1 MALWNM
7 IVHAHTR
14 SVSKRLFS
22 RMVTLYD
29 HHHFPEK
36 MIEVKPDEDTVR
48 RVANAFRKPGQEEK
62 MLEQKL
68 GKKKVHLEVEIGVFQ
83 IVNKDTSTPPLSITW
98 DLLLLPII
106 LLHS

>member
-36 MIEVKPDEDTVR
+36 MIEIFCR
-48 RVANAFRKPGQEEK
+48 HGGVA
-62 MLEQKL
+62 EQKL
-68 GKKKVHLEVEIGVFQ
+68 GKKKVHLKVEIGVFQ
-83 IVNKDTSTPPLSITW
+83 IVNDQYTTTFYYLGSAVVANYIVTFLK
-98 DLLLLPII
+98 LLY
-106 LLHS
+106 